1 MRHWKVKYGMVQ
13 CVNKAEP
20 CKPRSFASFPSM
32 GKEEENSVLSNM
44 KLIISTIFLLVFIVI
59 HSCFGQ
65 KSKKPLVMVYG
76 SDLLAFSA
84 AVQSAKS
91 NVPTLW
97 LVEGEQFMPEFA
109 NEQVQLETM
118 PNIDGGIWME
128 ILMEMAM
135 AKSPSDSL
143 AAVVKREMNPRLFQ
157 NATDKILRNLSHLT
171 VVRGEDILSVKQR
184 KRDWEVQVSSKNK
197 YVVRCVVD
205 ASKGQTLSQLG
216 EVSWDDK
223 PKQLQPLRA
232 LSLHQVRTLVAAGQ
246 IDNMLYGVAISNILD
261 GEKAGFFNLRDFEE
275 IRHAA
280 MASSAFRAAIGQAVG
295 ATAAYLAFFKTSAD
309 RVDIR
314 KLQTELMTY
323 QARILP
329 YRDIMIDDAHFYVL
343 QRFGLAGV
351 LTNLNKE
358 KDFHF
363 GKEERVSF
371 EEVEPIFDRL
381 YSRSQL
387 WFLDHTGDY
396 FRWKDFLS
404 LIKFVGLRGDE
415 INQQIEKEW
424 SRKLGFEGSFDP
436 EAFINR
442 YQFAVILD
450 RYANPYVKA
459 VTQEGNFI
467 N

>member
-1 MRHWKVKYGMVQ
+1 
-13 CVNKAEP
+13 
-20 CKPRSFASFPSM
+20 
-32 GKEEENSVLSNM
+32 
-44 KLIISTIFLLVFIVI
+44 
-59 HSCFGQ
+59 
-65 KSKKPLVMVYG
+65 
-76 SDLLAFSA
+76 
-84 AVQSAKS
+84 
-91 NVPTLW
+91 
-97 LVEGEQFMPEFA
+97 
-109 NEQVQLETM
+109 
-118 PNIDGGIWME
+118 
-128 ILMEMAM
+128 MAM